1 MAIGEIIGLTAACL
15 TMFSFVPQIVK
26 TARTR
31 SSKDVSVVML
41 LQLSLGVSLWVVY
54 GVYRRDPVIILA
66 NIVTL
71 ISLITLVFLYFFF
84 AYKKKVRL

>member
-1 MAIGEIIGLTAACL
+1 MAIGEIIGLAAACL
-15 TMFSFVPQIVK
+15 TMFSFVPQVIK

-31 SSKDVSVVML
+31 SSKDVSIVML

-66 NIVTL
+66 NIMTL
-71 ISLITLVFLYFFF
+71 MSLVTLVFLYFFF
-84 AYKKKVRL
+84 THTKKP